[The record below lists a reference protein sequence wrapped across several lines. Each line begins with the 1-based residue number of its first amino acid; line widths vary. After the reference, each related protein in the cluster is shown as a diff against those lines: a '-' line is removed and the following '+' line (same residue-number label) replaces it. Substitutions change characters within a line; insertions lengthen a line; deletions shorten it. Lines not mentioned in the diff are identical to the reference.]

1 MKAILINPIDNS
13 VKEVDYNGD
22 YKQIYTYIDATMF
35 GVVDIPNDDSIFI
48 DDEGLFK
55 DTQHCFLFKGIPTPL
70 CGKALVLGIDHKTG
84 DSADANSTIQEIRE
98 SVTFI
103 GTKRINHSEHGFTI
117 ETIN

>member
-35 GVVDIPNDDSIFI
+35 GLVDIPNDDSIFI

-84 DSADANSTIQEIRE
+84 DSADANSTILEIRK
-98 SVTFI
+98 SITFM
-103 GTKRINHSEHGFTI
+103 GKNRVDQSKLGFKI
-117 ETIN
+117 IPLN